1 MVTSSVRFD
10 MECHACGATISDKA
24 ADCPYCGT
32 SVSSPSDGPPDDHS
46 PDADGDPEP
55 SPSEGGPGGPPA
67 TDADDDPLGGQS
79 TGGQP
84 TDSGGTDDRFSDD
97 ESTTDDPLG
106 GQSPDDQSPEHDPID
121 SEPDDDPGSDDQP
134 LAGGNSPDSGESGKT
149 RAATDW
155 GAGEGTDESL
165 AGEAG
170 GGTDDRR
177 AGGHG
182 AGGQSAGGQQAGGQS
197 AGGQGSSEDTQTRSE
212 GFDPATVLSRLP
224 LFPGAAAGF
233 AVAVVT
239 FGVGVVVAAL
249 IPGGDTF
256 GQGASAFFDLHFGTS
271 RRVTPLV
278 FGNFEEFR
286 PPDAS
291 LGILY
296 LLPMVFL
303 FTAAKA
309 VVAFNTDETAPL
321 PESVLAGM
329 TLLLGYAPVTL
340 IAYIV
345 APRGQFAPT
354 TLVGALVVTMLV
366 YPLAFGA
373 VGGLLAGGLSGSERR
388 VGTVYAFGALF
399 LVFVGTF
406 LSTFLFVD
414 AGPDGVDVLWRLLVT
429 LFAVAGTTVFSLGGG
444 SVANVL
450 PFVVVAGA
458 FGVAGFVRSWRGDPA
473 SPLRGFAKGAS
484 MAVTYAVVAGF
495 FLSVLPVFA
504 DAYLQE
510 QVEMPLFATSFVDGI
525 VGLSL
530 NTVTQYVIAVY
541 LSTVVYVVLVAGVAG
556 TVAAAIRGDERDET
570 APETGSQTA

>member
-1 MVTSSVRFD
+1 

-32 SVSSPSDGPPDDHS
+32 SVSSPNDGPPDDHS

-79 TGGQP
+79 P
-84 TDSGGTDDRFSDD
+84 D
-97 ESTTDDPLG
+97 
-106 GQSPDDQSPEHDPID
+106 GQSSEHDPID

-134 LAGGNSPDSGESGKT
+134 LAGGNSPDSGESGET

-155 GAGEGTDESL
+155 GAGEDTDESL

-182 AGGQSAGGQQAGGQS
+182 AGGQS